1 MNKEVSLKKHS
12 AVIQISCKEL
22 TIIQRKLINAIIW
35 IIQKTKNE
43 SIYEISLSEIKKMC
57 GIQATDNVNLKFLF
71 KGLRD
76 IKLEFNYLNKDKH
89 QVWSGGSFLSW
100 VEIDKETSHIKFE
113 MPEMLKEKIRFPSM
127 YAPLNMILIAGF
139 KCSYAII
146 LYELLRDYL
155 NAQKIP
161 LISIADYRVLMGIK
175 DHEYKEFRNFR
186 NYVIIPAVEELNEK
200 SDLTCRYELIKKPF
214 SNKYESI
221 RFLITKKTGNLTYE
235 KNTELKMAMP
245 DLSGDLFEQPDAL
258 GQSASRI
265 PEEVLKE
272 IPEKYRVKSLLDEIV
287 KKLDEGKGLSYI
299 GLNLRYAFKKAKENP
314 LFYAINALKN
324 NYAGFDIEI
333 EEKKL
338 KEKKAQSVTVKNS
351 ENQKKQEEIVLD
363 IIRSLPPEKYE
374 NLYKEAEQLNAKEN
388 PGNPFFMR
396 DSMIEIKMVKI
407 YMESHEINNYHSDD
421 ND

>member
-12 AVIQISCKEL
+12 AIVQINCKEL

-35 IIQKTKNE
+35 IIQTTPNKL
-43 SIYEISLSEIKKMC
+43 IYEIGLSEVKKMC
-57 GIQATDNVNLKFLF
+57 GIQATDNVNLKHLF
-71 KGLRD
+71 TGLRD
-76 IKLEFNYLNKDKH
+76 ISLEFNYLNKDKH
-89 QVWSGGSFLSW
+89 HIWESMSFLSA
-100 VEIDKETSHIKFE
+100 VKIEKKTGHIKFE
-113 MPEMLKEKIRFPSM
+113 IPEMLKEKIRYPYM

-139 KCSYAII
+139 KCSYTII

-161 LISIADYRVLMGIK
+161 LININDYRVLMGIK
-175 DHEYKEFRNFR
+175 DHEYKRFVDFR
-186 NYVIIPAVEELNEK
+186 NYVIVPAVEELNEK

-214 SNKYESI
+214 GNKYESI
-221 RFLITKKTGNLTYE
+221 QFYVSKKEILNI
-235 KNTELKMAMP
+235 N
-245 DLSGDLFEQPDAL
+245 GDLFEKLDVPDQP
-258 GQSASRI
+258 I
-265 PEEVLKE
+265 IKVPEEILVE

-287 KKLDEGKGLSYI
+287 KRIKEGKATNYI

-333 EEKKL
+333 EEKKTL
-338 KEKKAQSVTVKNS
+338 EKKAQSVTVKVS
-351 ENQKKQEEIVLD
+351 ENQKKHEDIALD
-363 IIRSLPPEKYE
+363 IVRSLPPEKYE
-374 NLYKEAEQLNAKEN
+374 TLYNEAKHLNAKEN

-396 DSMIEIKMVKI
+396 DSMIEIKMAKM
-407 YMESHEINNYHSDD
+407 YMENPERNSYQNND

>member
-89 QVWSGGSFLSW
+89 QIWAGGSFLSW
-100 VEIDKETSHIKFE
+100 VEIDKETNHIKFE
-113 MPEMLKEKIRFPSM
+113 MPEMLKEKIRYPSM

-175 DHEYKEFRNFR
+175 NHEYKEFRNFR

-221 RFLITKKTGNLTYE
+221 RFFVTKKTGNLTYE
-235 KNTELKMAMP
+235 KNTELKMEKP
-245 DLSGDLFEQPDAL
+245 DISGDLFEQSEASS
-258 GQSASRI
+258 QSVSRI
-265 PEEVLKE
+265 PEDVLKE
-272 IPEKYRVKSLLDEIV
+272 IPEKYRVKSLLNEIV
-287 KKLDEGKGLSYI
+287 KRIDEGKAVSYI
-299 GLNLRYAFKKAKENP
+299 RLNLRYALKKAKENP

-324 NYAGFDIEI
+324 NYAGFDVEV
-333 EEKKL
+333 EAKKSHEKKVSIQVGRVN
-338 KEKKAQSVTVKNS
+338 EDKKKND
-351 ENQKKQEEIVLD
+351 ERVLD
-363 IIRSLPPEKYE
+363 IIRSLPPEQYE
-374 NLYKEAEQLNAKEN
+374 PLYEEAKRINVKEN
-388 PGNPFFMR
+388 PGNPFFIR
-396 DSMIEIKMVKI
+396 DSIVELKMAQL
-407 YMESHEINNYHSDD
+407 YMESHDKNGYQNKDGD
-421 ND
+421 

>member
-1 MNKEVSLKKHS
+1 MNKELSLKKHS

-89 QVWSGGSFLSW
+89 QIWAGGSFLSW
-100 VEIDKETSHIKFE
+100 VEIDKETNHIKFE
-113 MPEMLKEKIRFPSM
+113 MPEMLKEKIRYPSM

-200 SDLTCRYELIKKPF
+200 SDLTCRYELIKKSF

-221 RFLITKKTGNLTYE
+221 SFFVTKKTGNLTYE
-235 KNTELKMAMP
+235 KNPELQTEKP
-245 DLSGDLFEQPDAL
+245 DVSGDLFEQLENSDPPT
-258 GQSASRI
+258 SHI

-272 IPEKYRVKSLLDEIV
+272 IPEKYRVKSLLDEII
-287 KKLDEGKGLSYI
+287 KKLDEGKAVSYI
-299 GLNLRYAFKKAKENP
+299 RLNLRYALKKAKDNP

-324 NYAGFDIEI
+324 NYAGFDVEV
-333 EEKKL
+333 EEKKDL
-338 KEKKAQSVTVKNS
+338 EKKTRVQAAQVNTNKRKND
-351 ENQKKQEEIVLD
+351 EQTLD
-363 IIRSLPPEKYE
+363 MIRSLSPEQYGPLYE
-374 NLYKEAEQLNAKEN
+374 EAKQINAKEN
-388 PGNPFFMR
+388 PGNPFFIR
-396 DSMIEIKMVKI
+396 DSMIELKMAQL
-407 YMESHEINNYHSDD
+407 YTESQEKNGYQNKDGD
-421 ND
+421 

>member
-43 SIYEISLSEIKKMC
+43 LIYEISLSEIKKMC

-89 QVWSGGSFLSW
+89 QIWAGGSFLSW

-113 MPEMLKEKIRFPSM
+113 MPEMLKEKIRYPSI

-139 KCSYAII
+139 KCSYTII

-155 NAQKIP
+155 NAEKIP
-161 LISIADYRVLMGIK
+161 VISIEDYRMLMGIK

-214 SNKYESI
+214 SNKYQSI
-221 RFLITKKTGNLTYE
+221 QFFVTKKTGNLTYE
-235 KNTELKMAMP
+235 KSTEAKIEQP
-245 DLSGDLFEQPDAL
+245 DLSGDLFEQIETSSQVAN
-258 GQSASRI
+258 RI

-272 IPEKYRVKSLLDEIV
+272 IPEKYRVKSLLDEII
-287 KKLDEGKGLSYI
+287 KRLDEGKAESYI
-299 GLNLRYAFKKAKENP
+299 RLNLRYALKKAKENP

-324 NYAGFDIEI
+324 NYAGFDVEV
-333 EEKKL
+333 EAKKSHEKKVSVQAAQVN
-338 KEKKAQSVTVKNS
+338 EDKKKRDDR
-351 ENQKKQEEIVLD
+351 VLD
-363 IIRSLPPEKYE
+363 IIRSLPPEQYDPLFE
-374 NLYKEAEQLNAKEN
+374 EARRINAKEN
-388 PGNPFFMR
+388 PGNPFFIR
-396 DSMIEIKMVKI
+396 DSVVELKMVQL
-407 YMESHEINNYHSDD
+407 YMESHEKNGYQNKDGD
-421 ND
+421 

>member
-89 QVWSGGSFLSW
+89 QIWAGGSFLSW
-100 VEIDKETSHIKFE
+100 VEIDKETNHIKFE

-221 RFLITKKTGNLTYE
+221 RFLVTKKTGNLTYE
-235 KNTELKMAMP
+235 KKPELQTEKP
-245 DLSGDLFEQPDAL
+245 DVSGDLFEQLETSGPPT
-258 GQSASRI
+258 SHI

-272 IPEKYRVKSLLDEIV
+272 IPEKYRVKSLLDEII
-287 KKLDEGKGLSYI
+287 KKLDEGKAVSYI
-299 GLNLRYAFKKAKENP
+299 RLNLRYALKKAKENP

-324 NYAGFDIEI
+324 NYAGFDVEV
-333 EEKKL
+333 EEKKDL
-338 KEKKAQSVTVKNS
+338 EKKTRVQAAQVNTNKRKND
-351 ENQKKQEEIVLD
+351 EQTLD
-363 IIRSLPPEKYE
+363 MIRSLSPEQYGPLYE
-374 NLYKEAEQLNAKEN
+374 EAKQINAKEN
-388 PGNPFFMR
+388 PGNPFFIR
-396 DSMIEIKMVKI
+396 DSMIELKMAQL
-407 YMESHEINNYHSDD
+407 YTESQEKNGYQNKDGD
-421 ND
+421 

>member
-89 QVWSGGSFLSW
+89 QIWAGGSFLSW
-100 VEIDKETSHIKFE
+100 VEIDKETNHIKFE

-221 RFLITKKTGNLTYE
+221 RFFVTKKTGNLTYE
-235 KNTELKMAMP
+235 KNTELKTEKH
-245 DLSGDLFEQPDAL
+245 DISGDLFEQSEASS
-258 GQSASRI
+258 QSVSRI
-265 PEEVLKE
+265 PEDVLKE

-287 KKLDEGKGLSYI
+287 KRINEGKNVSYI
-299 GLNLRYAFKKAKENP
+299 RLNLRYAFKKAKDNP

-324 NYAGFDIEI
+324 NYAGFDVEV
-333 EEKKL
+333 EAKKNHEKKVSVQAAQVN
-338 KEKKAQSVTVKNS
+338 EDKKRRDDR
-351 ENQKKQEEIVLD
+351 VLD
-363 IIRSLPPEKYE
+363 IIRSLPPEQYDPLFE
-374 NLYKEAEQLNAKEN
+374 EAKRINAKEN
-388 PGNPFFMR
+388 PGNPFFIR
-396 DSMIEIKMVKI
+396 DSVIELKMVQL
-407 YMESHEINNYHSDD
+407 YMESHEKNSYQNKDGD
-421 ND
+421 